1 MTIQKKLLLLI
12 AVSCLAILIVGG
24 VGVIGLAKNNAAIAD
39 IGHNRMPSVN
49 YLLVIKEAITDLSR
63 NLYTFTAADRLPSL
77 EKKKAEIEIAYTRKL
92 DAIKRVEN
100 AIKQY
105 QALPADAEEQAAW
118 NKFHG
123 TWNNWF
129 ELEKKVLTIHKSTID
144 NLSDESLRN
153 AANEHQKMVETRR
166 AITRELG
173 ESLQAIIELNTR
185 EAKKSVDF
193 ALNAASFAQTAAIS
207 VFFAAVVSLVLF
219 GLALGKSI
227 VSPLNETVST
237 MEKVSAGDLTVR
249 IQVDTSRKDELARL
263 QRATVTMVSELS
275 RMLRDLQAQSAD
287 LGNASN
293 GLNAISAQVLKG
305 SEEQSESTASMAAAL
320 EEMSTSITH
329 VSDLSAEAQRIS
341 SESGQAAQKGSE
353 QIHAMVHDI
362 GLIARSIETA
372 AQSAEALQKASDQVS
387 NVTAVIKEVADQ
399 TNLLAL
405 NAAIEAA
412 RAGEQGRGFAV
423 VADEVRKLAEKTG
436 TSAQEIATM
445 ITSMQQGAQAMA
457 SQMTLS
463 VEQVKAGMAIAE
475 KTGASIE
482 AILGGAT
489 QVVAIVDD
497 VSRALREQAVASQ
510 DIAGRVETIAQMIDG
525 NNHSMETVADTA
537 TQLDHLAIRLRD
549 DVGRF
554 QIAH

>member
-1 MTIQKKLLLLI
+1 
-12 AVSCLAILIVGG
+12 
-24 VGVIGLAKNNAAIAD
+24 
-39 IGHNRMPSVN
+39 
-49 YLLVIKEAITDLSR
+49 
-63 NLYTFTAADRLPSL
+63 
-77 EKKKAEIEIAYTRKL
+77 
-92 DAIKRVEN
+92 
-100 AIKQY
+100 
-105 QALPADAEEQAAW
+105 
-118 NKFHG
+118 
-123 TWNNWF
+123 
-129 ELEKKVLTIHKSTID
+129 
-144 NLSDESLRN
+144 
-153 AANEHQKMVETRR
+153 
-166 AITRELG
+166 
-173 ESLQAIIELNTR
+173 
-185 EAKKSVDF
+185 
-193 ALNAASFAQTAAIS
+193 
-207 VFFAAVVSLVLF
+207 
-219 GLALGKSI
+219 
-227 VSPLNETVST
+227 
-237 MEKVSAGDLTVR
+237 
-249 IQVDTSRKDELARL
+249 
-263 QRATVTMVSELS
+263 
-275 RMLRDLQAQSAD
+275 
-287 LGNASN
+287 
-293 GLNAISAQVLKG
+293 
-305 SEEQSESTASMAAAL
+305 
-320 EEMSTSITH
+320 
-329 VSDLSAEAQRIS
+329 
-341 SESGQAAQKGSE
+341 
-353 QIHAMVHDI
+353 MVHDI